1 MNVFADILA
10 LSNIQQRIAT
20 AKSSLCSTKFHIVLQ
35 NASNKK
41 IYSKEQL

>member
-1 MNVFADILA
+1 MNVLPDILA
-10 LSNIQQRIAT
+10 HSNIQQRIGT
-20 AKSSLCSTKFHIVLQ
+20 AKSSLYSTKFHIVLQ